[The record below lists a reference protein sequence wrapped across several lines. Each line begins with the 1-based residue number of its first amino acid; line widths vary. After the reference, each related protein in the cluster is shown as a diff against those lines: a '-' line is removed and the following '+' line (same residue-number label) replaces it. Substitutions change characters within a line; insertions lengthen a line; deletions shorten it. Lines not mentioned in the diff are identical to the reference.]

1 MVITNHNAEVAA
13 RFAVTAKK
21 FCSIVDSASDIER
34 TEFVAQV
41 YRILPKLIDVAIEM
55 PDVERPDTRQQRS
68 PLDVRHHEWE
78 RRYNALKEKFGD
90 WNVYRQVFD
99 PTKDSEAI
107 SGSLADDI
115 ADIYRDLKKGL
126 ELKET
131 YPRQP
136 EAAIWQWRFGFYSH
150 WGKHAM
156 DALLAIHSRLQ
167 K

>member
-1 MVITNHNAEVAA
+1 
-13 RFAVTAKK
+13 
-21 FCSIVDSASDIER
+21 
-34 TEFVAQV
+34 
-41 YRILPKLIDVAIEM
+41 
-55 PDVERPDTRQQRS
+55 
-68 PLDVRHHEWE
+68 
-78 RRYNALKEKFGD
+78 
-90 WNVYRQVFD
+90 VFD